1 MRETDKTSLRKV
13 ETFKGLDIYVDQES
27 LVGSPDNKPLP
38 SDSSKQSQIGSID
51 EKSVRA
57 IKKIKL

>member
-13 ETFKGLDIYVDQES
+13 ETFKGLDIFVDQES
-27 LVGSPDNKPLP
+27 FVGPPDDKSLP
-38 SDSSKQSQIGSID
+38 SDTTKQSQLGSLD
-51 EKSVRA
+51 EKSVGA

>member
-1 MRETDKTSLRKV
+1 MRETDKTSLLKV
-13 ETFKGLDIYVDQES
+13 ETFKGLDIYVDKES
-27 LVGSPDNKPLP
+27 LVGSPDSKPLP
-38 SDSSKQSQIGSID
+38 SDSSKQSQIGAID

>member
-27 LVGSPDNKPLP
+27 LVGSHDSKPLP
-38 SDSSKQSQIGSID
+38 PDSSKQSQIGSID
-51 EKSVRA
+51 EKSVSA

>member
-27 LVGSPDNKPLP
+27 LVEPPDSKPLP